1 MVENS
6 HWVMMVI
13 SIPDRTI
20 EIYDSMTGLIPME
33 IITQAEIPFVRM
45 VPYVLYACSDP
56 EVKQV
61 METAMY
67 SIQFVTYGVPQSKP
81 PYGDC
86 GIYAVKFLECLVM
99 GVAFADEHL
108 CDDNIMIMRRKL
120 AAEMYDETRHLE
132 DVC

>member
-61 METAMY
+61 MDTTMY
-67 SIQFVTYGVPQSKP
+67 SIQFVTDGVPQINP

-86 GIYAVKFLECLVM
+86 GIYAVKFIECLVM

-108 CDDNIMIMRRKL
+108 RDSNMML
-120 AAEMYDETRHLE
+120 
-132 DVC
+132 